1 MFGRDQR
8 GVAALTML
16 IIVAAST
23 GAAIATPV
31 VVDAVD
37 VNPDSPFYGL
47 ERLGERIRM
56 ASDEDQMK
64 ERWGEYTQLVAR
76 ERGLEYRNILNEF
89 TEKMQSVALGDQ
101 EAKQELVAWIQE
113 QMPEIEQVKLRLM
126 MELCLELREN
136 IPATYGELEN
146 ILEDLRNIE
155 QELPAA
161 DSEAVENIRA
171 HLALIAEQL
180 RQIAERYE
188 NALGKAK
195 EYFDIDNRLTDA
207 DIMWNAEV
215 GMGRIPIQ
223 AIPAEFEN
231 KLEKFNEKLSEVQ
244 AMLEWAPENALGT
257 RAVERLVGLAVELR
271 NNAVAAYGEN
281 RVRLALTLICA
292 ADVHLSNAERIL
304 EHASEWELKLRENWA
319 DWKEMWENR
328 KQNGGSEC

>member
-1 MFGRDQR
+1 
-8 GVAALTML
+8 
-16 IIVAAST
+16 
-23 GAAIATPV
+23 
-31 VVDAVD
+31 
-37 VNPDSPFYGL
+37 
-47 ERLGERIRM
+47 
-56 ASDEDQMK
+56 
-64 ERWGEYTQLVAR
+64 
-76 ERGLEYRNILNEF
+76 
-89 TEKMQSVALGDQ
+89 
-101 EAKQELVAWIQE
+101 
-113 QMPEIEQVKLRLM
+113 
-126 MELCLELREN
+126 
-136 IPATYGELEN
+136 
-146 ILEDLRNIE
+146 LRNIE